1 MMKEQETRKGC
12 YEQPQL
18 TVVQFR
24 TELGFATSTT
34 SVGGGESSGTHGLNR
49 QSGGGYWGSSGSND
63 WL

>member
-12 YEQPQL
+12 YQQPQL

-34 SVGGGESSGTHGLNR
+34 SVGGGESNGTHGLNR
-49 QSGGGYWGSSGSND
+49 QNGGYWGSSGTND

>member
-24 TELGFATSTT
+24 TELGFAM
-34 SVGGGESSGTHGLNR
+34 SVTANGTGTHGLNR
-49 QSGGGYWGSSGSND
+49 QGGNEYWGSSGSND

>member
-12 YEQPQL
+12 YQQPQL

-49 QSGGGYWGSSGSND
+49 QSGGYWGSSGSND